1 MISWRIFPIFVIRKR
16 FLKIRNLRS
25 SIAFLIILV
34 NKRYEKNLSFFKIWA
49 QRFSW
54 ILMPNVKFKCW
65 MDSIVLTQYFS
76 DPFYFSI
83 LIQGHICLDKS
94 YWALEKSRT
103 RWEKFWLYFQTFNLQ
118 IYFSGESQYLF
129 KIEPWWVSASV
140 GKYQTLH
147 LGYWFGFVLSKQSSA
162 F

>member
-1 MISWRIFPIFVIRKR
+1 
-16 FLKIRNLRS
+16 
-25 SIAFLIILV
+25 
-34 NKRYEKNLSFFKIWA
+34 
-49 QRFSW
+49 
-54 ILMPNVKFKCW
+54 

-129 KIEPWWVSASV
+129 KIEP
-140 GKYQTLH
+140 
-147 LGYWFGFVLSKQSSA
+147 
-162 F
+162 